1 MSVFVC
7 MFDISNFVRSDFM
20 AAANVK
26 IINFLECDSK

>member
-7 MFDISNFVRSDFM
+7 MCDVSNFVRSDIM
-20 AAANVK
+20 ATANVK